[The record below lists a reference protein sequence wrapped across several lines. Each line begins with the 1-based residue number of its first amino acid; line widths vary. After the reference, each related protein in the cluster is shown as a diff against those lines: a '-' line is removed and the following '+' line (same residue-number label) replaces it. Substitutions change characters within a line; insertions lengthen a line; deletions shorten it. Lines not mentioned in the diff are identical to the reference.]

1 MSQYSIE
8 YLNQNVLVDE
18 TRHGKAWHFDPLKQG
33 DEPNHY
39 QGPIPI
45 ADVERRL
52 FPWEPVGLELKMVI
66 PDGTNLSDDVAASFV
81 ESGGIL
87 PDYKVWVR
95 DDTYEVMGVHSNGYV
110 GHSYKRWLLEQVSA
124 ILDDELTIASAGVL
138 NDGAQAWVEVS
149 LPDSVMGPGDV
160 EFRPLLL
167 ATTSLDGTIATTYK
181 RTIILV
187 VCDNT
192 RAAALNG
199 RGQEF
204 KVKHTKNSEL
214 RLIEAKDALDIV
226 HNMSEAYTQEL
237 ETLLSQKVTP
247 KQFTK
252 FLDMPGIITKDG
264 GIPKEDYARREDGSN
279 ELVVL
284 NKKAITSAERR
295 RDSLI
300 YTYNHDERVAP
311 WKGTAFG
318 VMQAINT
325 HDHHESRVN
334 QGTVRLERNMHRAAT
349 GYYDKLDKDTYKT
362 LQAVLA

>member
-8 YLNQNVLVDE
+8 YLQNNVMVDI
-18 TRHGKAWHFDPLKQG
+18 TRHGKPWHGYDLPDDF
-33 DEPNHY
+33 ENFF

-45 ADVERRL
+45 EAVQNKL
-52 FPWEPVGLELKMVI
+52 FPWEPIGLDLKMVV
-66 PDGTNLSDDVAASFV
+66 PDGTNLSDDVAARLVDEGF
-81 ESGGIL
+81 II
-87 PDYKVWVR
+87 PDFKVWVR
-95 DDTYEVMGVHSNGYV
+95 DDTYEIMGIHSDGYV
-110 GHSYKRWLLEQVSA
+110 GHSYKKWLLEQVSA
-124 ILDDELTIASAGVL
+124 ILDDELTIASAGLL

-149 LPDSVMGPGDV
+149 IPDAIKGPGDV

-199 RGQEF
+199 TGGQF

-214 RLIEAKDALDIV
+214 RLLEARDALEIV
-226 HNMSEAYTQEL
+226 HGMTEDFSKEL
-237 ETLLSQKVTP
+237 DTLLTQKVTP
-247 KQFTK
+247 KQFSK
-252 FLDMPGIITKDG
+252 FLEVINPV
-264 GIPKEDYARREDGSN
+264 PVEDYARREGSN
-279 ELVVL
+279 ELIVL
-284 NKKAITSAERR
+284 NKKQITMAERR
-295 RDSLI
+295 RDALT

-318 VMQAINT
+318 VMQAVNT

-334 QGTVRLERNMHRAAT
+334 KGTVRLERNMHRAAT
-349 GYYDKLDKDTYKT
+349 GYYDKLDRDTYNT
-362 LQAVLA
+362 LQTVLA